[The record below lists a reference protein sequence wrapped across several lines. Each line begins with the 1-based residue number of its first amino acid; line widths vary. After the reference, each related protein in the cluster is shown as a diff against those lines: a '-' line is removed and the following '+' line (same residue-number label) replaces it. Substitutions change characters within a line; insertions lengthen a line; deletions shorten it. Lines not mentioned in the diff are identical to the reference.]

1 MNYNA
6 RGIPKTSR
14 VIDNVRRPIDTF
26 ILQILE
32 LIQKMP
38 ESSLSWLYLN
48 KCFVAHLTPY
58 GGRNRGSGPPS
69 GGSSVLHL
77 HRQQNMKKNTILSIK
92 MSDIDL
98 PRSPDRESCP

>member
-38 ESSLSWLYLN
+38 ESSLSW
-48 KCFVAHLTPY
+48 
-58 GGRNRGSGPPS
+58 R
-69 GGSSVLHL
+69 VLEQVFC
-77 HRQQNMKKNTILSIK
+77 RPFDTVWR
-92 MSDIDL
+92 
-98 PRSPDRESCP
+98 P